1 MTNPRGIKPITSSS
15 FYVLLALADGPRH
28 GLGIAS
34 EIERRSGGEVRLGPG
49 TLYNAIRKA
58 LEQKLIAEERS
69 RPAPEED
76 DPRRRYY
83 RITRQ
88 GEAALSAEASKLERL
103 LRAAREK
110 AVLP

>member
-1 MTNPRGIKPITSSS
+1 MANPRGIKPVTSGS

-34 EIERRSGGEVRLGPG
+34 EIERRSGGDVRIGPG
-49 TLYNAIRKA
+49 TLYNAIKKA
-58 LEQKLIAEERS
+58 LELKLIAEERS

-83 RITRQ
+83 RITRA
-88 GEAALSAEASKLERL
+88 GEAALSAEVSKLERL

-110 AVLP
+110 ALLG

>member
-1 MTNPRGIKPITSSS
+1 MAIPRGIKPLTSSS

-34 EIERRSGGEVRLGPG
+34 EIEERTQGEVRLGPG
-49 TLYNAIRKA
+49 TLYNAIKKMVER
-58 LEQKLIAEERS
+58 KLIVEERS
-69 RPAPEED
+69 RPAPEAD

-83 RITRQ
+83 RITRA
-88 GEAALSAEASKLERL
+88 GEAALEAEASKLARL